1 MYQSSYCDQVKAK
14 KRGKKMN
21 LIINTAVFAVLI
33 ASTAAHWDAAY
44 FRNSNDGFKERKNW
58 MAQIRGGVRLS
69 EMAIPGTHDS
79 AANGNGN
86 DILYTQ
92 TMNFDEQLRSG
103 IRFFD
108 MRVRHF
114 RNSFPL
120 HHGAFFL
127 NKFFNHFLDSV
138 HGFLQQNPSETV
150 MFRLKHEHNA
160 DGNTETRLT
169 TLDKYLSRYNT
180 YLRTTSRDIT
190 LDQARGKFI
199 ILSNDSEF
207 DDRGIVYGQSEIQD
221 AFNLKT
227 NWDLYGK
234 WEKVKEHINKAAN
247 GNQNTFYINYLS
259 GSGGSF
265 PYFVASGH
273 SSPGTKAA
281 RLSTGRT
288 TPGWRSYKDFPRV
301 NCFIGI
307 CTIAFEGT
315 NILSRNVIKH
325 SLNTRNQKR
334 SVGIIIADFPG
345 DDLINE
351 IVRNNNQLC
360 SGTCNF

>member
-1 MYQSSYCDQVKAK
+1 MK
-14 KRGKKMN
+14 
-21 LIINTAVFAVLI
+21 FAIFNFLLVVLI
-33 ASTAAHWDAAY
+33 ASTVAHWDSAY
-44 FRNSNDGFKERKNW
+44 FRQASDGFIERKNW

-92 TMNFDEQLRSG
+92 GTNFDEQLRFG

-108 MRVRHF
+108 IRVRHF

-127 NKFFNHFLDSV
+127 NKFFDNFLDSV

-150 MFRLKHEHNA
+150 MFRLKHEYTA
-160 DGNTETRLT
+160 DEDTETRLT

-180 YLRTTSRDIT
+180 YLKNTNRGIT

-199 ILSNDSEF
+199 IFSDDSEF
-207 DDRGIVYGQSEIQD
+207 DDRGIVYGESDIQD
-221 AFNLKT
+221 SYHLET

-234 WEKVKEHINKAAN
+234 WEKVKAQINNAAN
-247 GNQNTFYINYLS
+247 GNKDIFYINYLS

-273 SSPGTKAA
+273 SSPGTSAS

-288 TPGWRSYKDFPRV
+288 TPGWKNSYPDFPRV

-315 NILSRNVIKH
+315 NILARDVIKY
-325 SLNTRNQKR
+325 LNSNNQQR
-334 SVGIIIADFPG
+334 TVGIIVADFPG
-345 DDLINE
+345 EDLIEE
-351 IVRNNNQLC
+351 IMSNNKLLC
-360 SGTCNF
+360 SGSCNF

>member
-1 MYQSSYCDQVKAK
+1 
-14 KRGKKMN
+14 MN
-21 LIINTAVFAVLI
+21 LIINTAVLVVLI
-33 ASTAAHWDAAY
+33 ASTAAHYDAAY
-44 FRNSNDGFKERKNW
+44 FRRASDGFSERKNW

-79 AANGNGN
+79 AANGHGH

-92 TMNFDEQLRSG
+92 AMNFDEQLRSG

-108 MRVRHF
+108 IRVRHF
-114 RNSFPL
+114 RNIL
-120 HHGAFFL
+120 ALYHGAVFL
-127 NKFFNHFLDSV
+127 NKNLNDFLGSV
-138 HGFLQQNPSETV
+138 HNFLKQNPSETV
-150 MFRLKHEHNA
+150 MFRLREERKGAENSRSML
-160 DGNTETRLT
+160 E
-169 TLDKYLSRYNT
+169 TLDVYLSNYDT
-180 YLRTTSRDIT
+180 YLRTTSRDII
-190 LDQARGKFI
+190 LEQARGKFI
-199 ILSNDSEF
+199 IMSNAIEF
-207 DDRGIVYGQSEIQD
+207 DSRGFVYGQSDIQD
-221 AFNLKT
+221 DFDLKT
-227 NWDLYGK
+227 NWELYDK

-273 SSPGTKAA
+273 SSPGTLAP

-288 TPGWRSYKDFPRV
+288 TPGWRNSYKDFPRV
-301 NCFIGI
+301 DCFIGI

-315 NILSRNVIKH
+315 NILSRNVIK

-334 SVGIIIADFPG
+334 SVGIIVADFPG

-351 IVRNNNQLC
+351 IVRNNNQLHQ
-360 SGTCNF
+360 

>member
-1 MYQSSYCDQVKAK
+1 
-14 KRGKKMN
+14 MN
-21 LIINTAVFAVLI
+21 LLINSVIFVLLI
-33 ASTAAHWDAAY
+33 ASTTGHYDAAY
-44 FRNSNDGFKERKNW
+44 FRKASDGFSERKNW
-58 MAQIRGGVRLS
+58 MAQIRGSVRLN

-92 TMNFDEQLRSG
+92 AMNFDEQLRFG

-108 MRVRHF
+108 IRVRHF

-127 NKFFNHFLDSV
+127 DKFFNNFLDSV

-150 MFRLKHEHNA
+150 MFRLKNEHT
-160 DGNTETRLT
+160 DVENTETRLQ

-180 YLRTTSRDIT
+180 YLRNTNRDIT

-199 ILSNDSEF
+199 IFSDDGEF
-207 DDRGIVYGQSEIQD
+207 NDRGIVYGQSEIQD
-221 AFNLKT
+221 AFDLQT
-227 NWDLYGK
+227 NWDLYRK
-234 WEKVKEHINKAAN
+234 WEKVRVQLNIAAN

-273 SSPGTKAA
+273 SSPGTSAP

-288 TPGWRSYKDFPRV
+288 TPGWKDSYPDFPRID
-301 NCFIGI
+301 CFIGI

-315 NILSRNVIKH
+315 NILTRDAIKN
-325 SLNTRNQKR
+325 LNKQNQKR
-334 SVGIIIADFPG
+334 TVGIIMADFPG

-351 IVRNNNQLC
+351 IVRNNNRL
-360 SGTCNF
+360 

>member
-1 MYQSSYCDQVKAK
+1 
-14 KRGKKMN
+14 MN
-21 LIINTAVFAVLI
+21 LLINSVIFVLLI
-33 ASTAAHWDAAY
+33 ASTTGHYDAAY
-44 FRNSNDGFKERKNW
+44 FRKASDGFKERKSW
-58 MAQIRGGVRLS
+58 MAQIRGSVQLS

-92 TMNFDEQLRSG
+92 AMNFDEQLRSG

-108 MRVRHF
+108 IRVRHF

-127 NKFFNHFLDSV
+127 DKFFNNFLDSV

-150 MFRLKHEHNA
+150 MFRLKKEQT
-160 DGNTETRLT
+160 DDENTETRLQ

-180 YLRTTSRDIT
+180 YLRNTNRDIT

-199 ILSNDSEF
+199 IFSDSSKF
-207 DDRGIVYGQSEIQD
+207 DDRGIVYGQSDIQD
-221 AFNLKT
+221 DYHLDD
-227 NWDLYGK
+227 NWDLYDK
-234 WEKVKEHINKAAN
+234 WKKVRAQLNKAVN
-247 GNQNTFYINYLS
+247 GNRDIFYINYLS

-273 SSPGTKAA
+273 SSPGTSAP
-281 RLSTGRT
+281 RLVTGRT
-288 TPGWRSYKDFPRV
+288 TPGWKDSYPDFPRID
-301 NCFIGI
+301 CFIGI

-315 NILSRNVIKH
+315 NVLSRKFIKD
-325 SLNTRNQKR
+325 LNKQNQKR
-334 SVGIIIADFPG
+334 TVGIIMADFPG

-351 IVRNNNQLC
+351 IVRNNNQL
-360 SGTCNF
+360 

>member
-1 MYQSSYCDQVKAK
+1 
-14 KRGKKMN
+14 MN

-58 MAQIRGGVRLS
+58 MKQIRGSVRLS

-92 TMNFDEQLRSG
+92 TMNFDEQLRFG
-103 IRFFD
+103 IRFFHI
-108 MRVRHF
+108 RVRHF
-114 RNSFPL
+114 RNIFAL
-120 HHGAFFL
+120 HLGVFYLRKNFNDFL
-127 NKFFNHFLDSV
+127 SSV
-138 HGFLQQNPSETV
+138 HDFLKQNPSETV
-150 MFRLKHEHNA
+150 LFRLMHAHDDAENSRSMSH
-160 DGNTETRLT
+160 
-169 TLDKYLSRYNT
+169 TLDVYLSNYDT
-180 YLRTTSRDIT
+180 YLKTTNRGIT
-190 LDQARGKFI
+190 LEEARGKFI
-199 ILSNDSEF
+199 IMSDNSEF
-207 DDRGIVYGQSEIQD
+207 NSHGIVYGQSDIQD
-221 AFNLKT
+221 NYHLKT
-227 NWDLYGK
+227 NWDLYNK
-234 WEKVKEHINKAAN
+234 WEKVKEHIKKAAN

-273 SSPGTKAA
+273 SSPGTSAA

-288 TPGWRSYKDFPRV
+288 TPGWKNSYKDFPRV
-301 NCFIGI
+301 TCFIGI

-315 NILSRNVIKH
+315 NILSRNVIKD
-325 SLNTRNQKR
+325 LNKQNQKR
-334 SVGIIIADFPG
+334 SVGIIMADFPG

-351 IVRNNNQLC
+351 IVRNNNQL
-360 SGTCNF
+360 